1 MTKEKNIKECPKGQ
15 DLYGYTV
22 DVLIGDKKKMIE
34 EHLAECDPCLKE
46 VVHFKRSLRTM
57 SLSENI
63 PVPTELKDKVVLLS
77 SEREKTGSIQKKVT
91 EYVISLTEQGLK
103 FIKTS
108 LLPEDIKVN
117 VSKNLIPAH
126 AFREGMEEKEE
137 CLSIEQKKENINIK
151 VELIRGEGI
160 NVSMNIL
167 VMKDE
172 LPLKKARITLYMDNL
187 LLLSRNTAD
196 NGKAEFSNITLGDY
210 TIKIPKED
218 IEMRFRILPL
228 DNK

>member
-1 MTKEKNIKECPKGQ
+1 
-15 DLYGYTV
+15 
-22 DVLIGDKKKMIE
+22 
-34 EHLAECDPCLKE
+34 
-46 VVHFKRSLRTM
+46 M

-63 PVPTELKDKVVLLS
+63 PIPTELKDKVILLTP
-77 SEREKTGSIQKKVT
+77 ERGETQSTQKKIT
-91 EYVISLTEQGLK
+91 EYIISLTEQGLK

-108 LLPEDIKVN
+108 LLPEGIEVN

-126 AFREGMEEKEE
+126 AFRKGMEKKEE

-151 VELIRGEGI
+151 VELVRGEGI

-196 NGKAEFSNITLGDY
+196 NGNAEFPNITLGDY

-218 IEMRFRILPL
+218 LEMRFRILPL
-228 DNK
+228 DT